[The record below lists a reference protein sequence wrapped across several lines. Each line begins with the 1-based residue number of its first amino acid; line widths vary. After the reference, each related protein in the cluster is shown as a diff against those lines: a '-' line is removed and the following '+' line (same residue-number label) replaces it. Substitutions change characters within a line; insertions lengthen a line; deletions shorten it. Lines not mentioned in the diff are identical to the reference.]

1 MTVHISWCYLGGNQ
15 QLQMITNDFFYNNV
29 LYSTEI
35 SRSLKVFPNILQSH
49 RGSCST
55 KQKSNLTAFLI
66 LKYFRDL
73 KSVYIC
79 CKMKQIYPIL
89 LSVLKIKA
97 NNSTFPKAVSSLY
110 VQDKITL
117 KVSNS
122 NWKLHLVLYV
132 ALSNNV
138 KMPAQKSTSEAPL
151 KWLIFKIFWFSK

>member
-1 MTVHISWCYLGGNQ
+1 MLLLLFLICDDVLFSDVINDCQY
-15 QLQMITNDFFYNNV
+15 QLVLAGRESATSKDFFTIIFCIQQKFQD
-29 LYSTEI
+29 L
-35 SRSLKVFPNILQSH
+35 SLKVFPNILQSH

-89 LSVLKIKA
+89 FSVLKIKA

-122 NWKLHLVLYV
+122 N
-132 ALSNNV
+132 
-138 KMPAQKSTSEAPL
+138 
-151 KWLIFKIFWFSK
+151 

>member
-1 MTVHISWCYLGGNQ
+1 
-15 QLQMITNDFFYNNV
+15 MITKDFFPIMFCIQHKFQD
-29 LYSTEI
+29 L
-35 SRSLKVFPNILQSH
+35 SLKVFPNILQSH

-89 LSVLKIKA
+89 FSVLKIKA

-132 ALSNNV
+132 ALYNNV
-138 KMPAQKSTSEAPL
+138 KMPAQKSTSKAPL